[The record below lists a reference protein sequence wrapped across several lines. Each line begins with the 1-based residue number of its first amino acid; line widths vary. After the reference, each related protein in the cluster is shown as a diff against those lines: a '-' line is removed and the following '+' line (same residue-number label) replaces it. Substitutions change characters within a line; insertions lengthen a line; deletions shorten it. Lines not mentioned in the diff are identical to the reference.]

1 MKKVRGYNFSRT
13 FMGERVPQHIQNIV
27 IREFCKKEKLSLLL
41 SATEYSMHNSNFILE
56 QIIDDLRN
64 VDGIVAYSIF
74 QLPENNLKRNNVF
87 LKFIKNKKTLYFAN
101 EGFKVS
107 SQKDAYRVEMIWL
120 IKKNLIKC
128 PSVKDIWAK

>member
-1 MKKVRGYNFSRT
+1 MKKVRGYNFSRE

-27 IREFCKKEKLSLLL
+27 IRQYCKSMGLHYMLS
-41 SATEYSMHNSNFILE
+41 STEYSMKNSSLIFDQILDE
-56 QIIDDLRN
+56 IKNLHG
-64 VDGIVAYSIF
+64 VVAYSIF